1 MLSPERVN
9 GRVGNQPRAEMADT
23 LSAVN
28 LVEEGLPYRETADF
42 QSLSLISPLPCS
54 GDYHLVAVRQRQWP
68 RSLGF
73 STRQFLTRYR
83 HLSES
88 FPPFYRLAE
97 IGLEKKSNSPY
108 FTHVAPMR
116 GMCGCSSVG

>member
-1 MLSPERVN
+1 
-9 GRVGNQPRAEMADT
+9 MAKVAW
-23 LSAVN
+23 LQHPAV
-28 LVEEGLPYRETADF
+28 
-42 QSLSLISPLPCS
+42 
-54 GDYHLVAVRQRQWP
+54 
-68 RSLGF
+68 
-73 STRQFLTRYR
+73 LTRYR